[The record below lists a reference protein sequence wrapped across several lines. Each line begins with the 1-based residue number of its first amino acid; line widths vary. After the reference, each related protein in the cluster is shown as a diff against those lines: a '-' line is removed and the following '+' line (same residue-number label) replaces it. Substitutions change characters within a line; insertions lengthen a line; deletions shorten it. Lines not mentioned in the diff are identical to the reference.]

1 MASNYWMFVETEQN
15 ALITREKG
23 YTIFGM
29 SPKYKKRALR
39 MQHNDRVI
47 FYTRSK
53 MNWTAS
59 ATITSKVFEDE
70 SPIWLPKENT
80 TDFKVRVNL
89 KPNYILN
96 ETEYINGL
104 AIGASLEYVKK
115 WSPEKWP
122 LAFWDSLHLIP
133 QRDFKYIEDEMRRIK
148 TGKKGDPIVQK
159 NIRPRN
165 SNLSPYNTK
174 KHAEQINIR

>member
-1 MASNYWMFVETEQN
+1 
-15 ALITREKG
+15 
-23 YTIFGM
+23 
-29 SPKYKKRALR
+29 
-39 MQHNDRVI
+39 
-47 FYTRSK
+47 

-59 ATITSKVFEDE
+59 ATITSKIFEDE

-80 TDFKVRVNL
+80 IDFKVRVNL